1 VGFFIE
7 IEIEILKYIRIK
19 DWADDDK
26 PREKLLNKGKESLSN
41 AELIGILIRMGA
53 KNTSAIDIAKNILSE
68 VKNDLNV
75 LAKFSVEELMKFRG
89 IGEAKAI
96 AIVSALELGRRRSK
110 YKSADKEIITGSR
123 DTYLAIS
130 PLLKDKKHE
139 EFWILLL
146 NRKNEIIKKKL
157 VSTGGVSGTLVDP
170 KIVFKT
176 ALDNLAS
183 SIVMVHNHPS
193 GNLKPSKADINL
205 TRKLIASGKMI
216 EIPVLDHLIFSDN
229 GYFSFADEGYLE

>member
-1 VGFFIE
+1 M
-7 IEIEILKYIRIK
+7 KYIRIK

-26 PREKLLNKGKESLSN
+26 PREKLVNKGKESLSN
-41 AELIGILIRMGA
+41 TELIGILIRVGT

-68 VKNDLNV
+68 VKNDLNA
-75 LAKFSVEELMKFRG
+75 LARFSVEELMKFRG

-96 AIVSALELGRRRSK
+96 SIVSALELGRRRNK
-110 YKSADKEIITGSR
+110 YISRDKEVIITSK
-123 DTYLAIS
+123 DAYQAIS
-130 PLLKDKKHE
+130 ASLKDKTHE

-205 TRKLIASGKMI
+205 TRKLIDSGKMI
-216 EIPVLDHLIFSDN
+216 EIPVIDHLIFSDN

>member
-1 VGFFIE
+1 M
-7 IEIEILKYIRIK
+7 KYIRIK

-26 PREKLLNKGKESLSN
+26 PREKLVNKGKESLSN
-41 AELIGILIRMGA
+41 TELIGILIRVGT

-68 VKNDLNV
+68 VKNDLNA

-96 AIVSALELGRRRSK
+96 SIVSALELGRRRNK
-110 YKSADKEIITGSR
+110 YISRDKEVIITSK
-123 DTYLAIS
+123 DAYQAIS
-130 PLLKDKKHE
+130 ASLKDKTHE

-205 TRKLIASGKMI
+205 TRKLIDSGKMI
-216 EIPVLDHLIFSDN
+216 EIPVIDHLIFSDN